1 MNVVDGIANH
11 QADAADEASDAE
23 QVRRADPAPGD
34 IGALAAISRH

>member
-23 QVRRADPAPGD
+23 QVRRAGPAPGV
-34 IGALAAISRH
+34 IGALCAISRH